1 MSASDIPD
9 IRRHMERLAA
19 EGVDVV
25 RVIYPDLIGTDR
37 ARDVLLDH
45 LPAACAHGLAFCR
58 AVYHTSPQGD
68 VVPVAGGVDAGLPD
82 VCVRPDLS
90 TLTVLPWEPGVATCL
105 GEVTDPATSA
115 PAPESPRDLLR
126 SVLARC
132 AEHGLRPVVGPEL
145 EYFLLEP
152 APCAPTGWRRS
163 PETTG
168 AVYTAGLRADPDNH
182 LLRTLRLLRD
192 LRIGVTNG
200 NHEFD
205 GGQYEIN
212 LTHSGALDAA
222 DRAFRFKAAVK
233 ELARGEGRLATFMAK
248 PFGDAGGSGFH
259 LHLSCEDLGGD
270 LGGDAG
276 GSAGGS
282 AGGGV
287 GGSAG
292 GSAGEGVGGS
302 AGEDV
307 GGGAGEGVGGGAGEG
322 VGGGAGEGVGG
333 GAGEGVGGGAGGGA
347 GGANVFDDPAGAY
360 GLSATARHAVAGVLA
375 HAPALAALANPTV
388 NSYKRFGPDTL
399 APWLIDWGL
408 DNRSAMLRIP
418 PERGSGARLE
428 LRLGDAS
435 ANPYLLIAG
444 TLAAALL
451 GVRAGE
457 EPPAPLEGYGY
468 DTARSAL
475 LPPTLSAALD
485 ALEADTALIELLG
498 KGFTTAYLT
507 YKRNEVARFQ
517 RHVTD
522 WEFTEYAYHL

>member
-1 MSASDIPD
+1 MSASDTPD

-25 RVIYPDLIGTDR
+25 RVVYPDLIGTDR

-45 LPAACAHGLAFCR
+45 LPSACEHGLAFCR
-58 AVYHTSPQGD
+58 AVYHTTPQGD
-68 VVPVAGGVDAGLPD
+68 VVPVAGGLDAGLPD
-82 VCVRPDLS
+82 VSVRPDLA
-90 TLTVLPWEPGVATCL
+90 TAAVLPWEPGVATCL

-126 SVLARC
+126 TVLARC
-132 AEHGLRPVVGPEL
+132 AEQGLRPVVGPEL

-152 APCAPTGWRRS
+152 APGTPTGWRRS

-168 AVYTAGLRADPDNH
+168 AVYTAGLRADPGNH
-182 LLRTLRLLRD
+182 LLRTLRGLRD
-192 LRIGVTNG
+192 LGLGVVTG

-212 LTHSGALDAA
+212 LTHSSALDAA

-233 ELARGEGRLATFMAK
+233 ELARQEGNLATFMAK

-259 LHLSCEDLGGD
+259 LHLSCEDT
-270 LGGDAG
+270 
-276 GSAGGS
+276 
-282 AGGGV
+282 
-287 GGSAG
+287 
-292 GSAGEGVGGS
+292 EGR
-302 AGEDV
+302 
-307 GGGAGEGVGGGAGEG
+307 
-322 VGGGAGEGVGG
+322 
-333 GAGEGVGGGAGGGA
+333 
-347 GGANVFDDPAGAY
+347 NVFDDPTGAH
-360 GLSATARHAVAGVLA
+360 GLSATARHAIAGILA

-408 DNRSAMLRIP
+408 DNRSSMVRIP

-444 TLAAALL
+444 TIAAALL
-451 GVRAGE
+451 GVLAGE
-457 EPPAPLEGYGY
+457 EPEAPLEGYGY
-468 DTARSAL
+468 DTTRSAL
-475 LPPTLSAALD
+475 LPTNLAAALD
-485 ALEADTALIELLG
+485 ALEADTALTDILG
-498 KGFTTAYLT
+498 KDFTTSFLT
-507 YKRNEVARFQ
+507 YKRDEVERFG

>member
-1 MSASDIPD
+1 MSASDTPD

-25 RVIYPDLIGTDR
+25 RVVYPDLIGTDR

-45 LPAACAHGLAFCR
+45 LPSACEHGLAFCR
-58 AVYHTSPQGD
+58 AVYHTTPQGD
-68 VVPVAGGVDAGLPD
+68 VVPVAGGLDAGLPD
-82 VCVRPDLS
+82 VSVRPDLS
-90 TLTVLPWEPGVATCL
+90 TAAVLPWEPGVATCL

-126 SVLARC
+126 TVLARC
-132 AEHGLRPVVGPEL
+132 AERGLRPVVGPEL

-152 APCAPTGWRRS
+152 APDTPTGWRRA

-168 AVYTAGLRADPDNH
+168 AVYTAGLRADPGNH
-182 LLRTLRLLRD
+182 LLRTLRALRD
-192 LRIGVTNG
+192 LGLGVVTG

-212 LTHSGALDAA
+212 LTHSSALDAA

-233 ELARGEGRLATFMAK
+233 ELARQEGNLATFMAK

-259 LHLSCEDLGGD
+259 LHLSCEDT
-270 LGGDAG
+270 
-276 GSAGGS
+276 
-282 AGGGV
+282 
-287 GGSAG
+287 
-292 GSAGEGVGGS
+292 EGR
-302 AGEDV
+302 
-307 GGGAGEGVGGGAGEG
+307 
-322 VGGGAGEGVGG
+322 
-333 GAGEGVGGGAGGGA
+333 
-347 GGANVFDDPAGAY
+347 NVFDDPSGAH
-360 GLSATARHAVAGVLA
+360 GLSATARHAIAGILA

-408 DNRSAMLRIP
+408 DNRSTMVRIP

-444 TLAAALL
+444 TIAAALL
-451 GVRAGE
+451 GVLAGE
-457 EPPAPLEGYGY
+457 EPEAPLEGYGY
-468 DTARSAL
+468 DTTRSAL
-475 LPPTLSAALD
+475 LPTNLSAALD
-485 ALEADTALIELLG
+485 ALEADTALTDILG
-498 KGFTTAYLT
+498 KDFTTSFLT
-507 YKRNEVARFQ
+507 YKRDEVERFG

>member
-1 MSASDIPD
+1 MSASDTPD
-9 IRRHMERLAA
+9 FRRHMERLAA
-19 EGVDVV
+19 EGIDVV
-25 RVIYPDLIGTDR
+25 RVTYPDLIGTDR

-45 LPAACAHGLAFCR
+45 LPAACEHGLAFCR
-58 AVYHTSPQGD
+58 AVYHTTPQGD
-68 VVPVAGGVDAGLPD
+68 VVPVAGGLDAGLPD
-82 VCVRPDLS
+82 IHVRPDLS
-90 TLTVLPWEPGVATCL
+90 TLAAVPWEPGVAVCL
-105 GEVTDPATSA
+105 GEVTDPATAA

-126 SVLARC
+126 TVLARC
-132 AEHGLRPVVGPEL
+132 AERGLRPVVGPEL

-152 APCAPTGWRRS
+152 APDTPTGWRRS

-168 AVYTAGLRADPDNH
+168 AVYTAGLRSDPDNH

-192 LRIGVTNG
+192 LGLGVVTG

-233 ELARGEGRLATFMAK
+233 ELARREGKLATFMAK

-259 LHLSCEDLGGD
+259 LHLSFEDAEGGN
-270 LGGDAG
+270 A
-276 GSAGGS
+276 
-282 AGGGV
+282 
-287 GGSAG
+287 
-292 GSAGEGVGGS
+292 
-302 AGEDV
+302 
-307 GGGAGEGVGGGAGEG
+307 
-322 VGGGAGEGVGG
+322 
-333 GAGEGVGGGAGGGA
+333 
-347 GGANVFDDPAGAY
+347 FDEPTGAY
-360 GLSATARHAVAGVLA
+360 GLSDTARHALAGVLA

-408 DNRSAMLRIP
+408 DNRSAMVRVP

-444 TLAAALL
+444 TIAAALL

-468 DTARSAL
+468 DTGRSAL
-475 LPPTLSAALD
+475 LPTTLSGALD
-485 ALEADTALIELLG
+485 ALEADTALSDVLG
-498 KGFTTAYLT
+498 KEFTAAFLT
-507 YKRNEVARFQ
+507 YKRNEIDRFQ

>member
-1 MSASDIPD
+1 MSASDTPD

-25 RVIYPDLIGTDR
+25 RVVYPDLIGTDR

-45 LPAACAHGLAFCR
+45 LPSACDHGLAFCR

-68 VVPVAGGVDAGLPD
+68 VAAVAGGLDAGLPD
-82 VCVRPDLS
+82 VTVRPDLS
-90 TLTVLPWEPGVATCL
+90 TLAVLPWEPGVAACL
-105 GEVTDPATSA
+105 GEVTDPATGA

-126 SVLARC
+126 AVLARA
-132 AEHGLRPVVGPEL
+132 AEQGLRPVVGPEL

-152 APCAPTGWRRS
+152 APGTPTGWRRS

-168 AVYTAGLRADPDNH
+168 AVYTAGLRADPGNH
-182 LLRTLRLLRD
+182 LLRTLRHLRD
-192 LRIGVTNG
+192 LGLGVVTG

-212 LTHSGALDAA
+212 LTHSAALDAA

-233 ELARGEGRLATFMAK
+233 ELARQEGNLATFMAK

-259 LHLSCEDLGGD
+259 LHLSCD
-270 LGGDAG
+270 DA
-276 GSAGGS
+276 
-282 AGGGV
+282 
-287 GGSAG
+287 
-292 GSAGEGVGGS
+292 EGR
-302 AGEDV
+302 
-307 GGGAGEGVGGGAGEG
+307 
-322 VGGGAGEGVGG
+322 
-333 GAGEGVGGGAGGGA
+333 
-347 GGANVFDDPAGAY
+347 NVFDDPAGSY
-360 GLSATARHAVAGVLA
+360 GLSATARHAVAGIVA

-408 DNRSAMLRIP
+408 DNRSTMVRIP

-444 TLAAALL
+444 TIAAALL

-457 EPPAPLEGYGY
+457 EPPSPLEGYGY
-468 DTARSAL
+468 DTTRAAL
-475 LPPTLSAALD
+475 LPQSLSAALD
-485 ALEADTALIELLG
+485 ALEADTALTEVLG
-498 KGFTTAYLT
+498 KAFTTSFLT
-507 YKRNEVARFQ
+507 YKRDELARFG

>member
-1 MSASDIPD
+1 MSASDTPD

-25 RVIYPDLIGTDR
+25 RVVYPDLIGTDR

-45 LPAACAHGLAFCR
+45 LPSACEHGLAFCR
-58 AVYHTSPQGD
+58 AVYHTTPQGD
-68 VVPVAGGVDAGLPD
+68 VVPVAGGLDAGLPD
-82 VCVRPDLS
+82 VSVRPDLS
-90 TLTVLPWEPGVATCL
+90 TAAVLPWEPGVATCL
-105 GEVTDPATSA
+105 GEVTDPATGA

-126 SVLARC
+126 TVLARC
-132 AEHGLRPVVGPEL
+132 AEQGLRPVVGPEL

-152 APCAPTGWRRS
+152 APGTPTGWRRS
-163 PETTG
+163 PEATG
-168 AVYTAGLRADPDNH
+168 AVYTAGLRADPGNH
-182 LLRTLRLLRD
+182 LLRTLRRLRD
-192 LRIGVTNG
+192 LGLGVVTG

-212 LTHSGALDAA
+212 LTHSAALDAA

-233 ELARGEGRLATFMAK
+233 ELARQEGNLATFMAK

-259 LHLSCEDLGGD
+259 LHLSCD
-270 LGGDAG
+270 DA
-276 GSAGGS
+276 
-282 AGGGV
+282 
-287 GGSAG
+287 
-292 GSAGEGVGGS
+292 EGRN
-302 AGEDV
+302 A
-307 GGGAGEGVGGGAGEG
+307 
-322 VGGGAGEGVGG
+322 
-333 GAGEGVGGGAGGGA
+333 
-347 GGANVFDDPAGAY
+347 FDDPSGAY
-360 GLSATARHAVAGVLA
+360 GLSATARHAIAGILA

-408 DNRSAMLRIP
+408 DNRSAMVRIP

-444 TLAAALL
+444 TIAAALL
-451 GVRAGE
+451 GVLAGE
-457 EPPAPLEGYGY
+457 EPEAPLEGYGY

-475 LPPTLSAALD
+475 LPTSLAAALD
-485 ALEADTALIELLG
+485 ALEADTALTDILG
-498 KGFTTAYLT
+498 KDFTSSFLT
-507 YKRNEVARFQ
+507 YKRDEVERFG

>member
-1 MSASDIPD
+1 MSAHDSPD
-9 IRRHMERLAA
+9 IRRHVERLTAD
-19 EGVDVV
+19 GIDVV

-37 ARDVLLDH
+37 ARDVLVDH
-45 LPAACAHGLAFCR
+45 LPSACAHGLAFCR
-58 AVYHTSPQGD
+58 AVYHTTPQGD
-68 VVPVAGGVDAGLPD
+68 VVPVAGGLDAGLPD

-90 TLTVLPWEPGVATCL
+90 TLSALPWEPGVATCL
-105 GEVTDPATSA
+105 GEVTDPATSG
-115 PAPESPRDLLR
+115 PAAESPRDLLR
-126 SVLARC
+126 AVLDRC
-132 AEHGLRPVVGPEL
+132 AAQGLRPVVGPEL

-152 APCAPTGWRRS
+152 APGTPAGWRRA
-163 PETTG
+163 PEVTG
-168 AVYTAGLRADPDNH
+168 AVYTAGLRADPGNH

-192 LRIGVTNG
+192 LGLGVITG

-212 LTHSGALDAA
+212 LTHSEALDAA

-233 ELARGEGRLATFMAK
+233 ELARKEGNLATFMAK

-259 LHLSCEDLGGD
+259 LHLSCQDDEGD
-270 LGGDAG
+270 NA
-276 GSAGGS
+276 
-282 AGGGV
+282 
-287 GGSAG
+287 
-292 GSAGEGVGGS
+292 
-302 AGEDV
+302 
-307 GGGAGEGVGGGAGEG
+307 
-322 VGGGAGEGVGG
+322 
-333 GAGEGVGGGAGGGA
+333 
-347 GGANVFDDPAGAY
+347 FDDPAGAH
-360 GLSATARHAVAGVLA
+360 GLSAAARHAVAGILA

-408 DNRSAMLRIP
+408 DNRSAMVRVP

-451 GVRAGE
+451 GIQAGE
-457 EPPAPLEGYGY
+457 EPPVPLEGYGY
-468 DTARSAL
+468 DTARSAV
-475 LPPTLSAALD
+475 LPMDLSAALD
-485 ALEADTALIELLG
+485 ALEADAPLAELLG
-498 KGFTTAYLT
+498 KDFTTSYLA
-507 YKRNEVARFQ
+507 YKRNEVERFQ